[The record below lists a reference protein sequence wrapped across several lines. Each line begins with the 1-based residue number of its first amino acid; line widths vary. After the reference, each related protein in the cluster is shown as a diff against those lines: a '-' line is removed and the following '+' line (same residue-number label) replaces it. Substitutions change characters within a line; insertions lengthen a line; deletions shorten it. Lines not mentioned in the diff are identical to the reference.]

1 MSCRRVTSRGAGFT
15 WSYHFSYFRLSKHLE
30 IYVLIEKKWQQSHL
44 FARIHTHFAYLHFFH
59 LVRSYDLKRLKR
71 PWGRKYSSKM
81 NRYWDFQP
89 FHCSWRQLTNIIW
102 RKKRHD
108 WNWMDNFR
116 YLTMKWWLPKKGKR
130 RTERTCWSRS
140 VPFGWKRNRLT
151 DENWTFYRLWTRECA
166 MEGLFL
172 LFYCKGGQISQKLV
186 YI

>member
-1 MSCRRVTSRGAGFT
+1 MDSLFSERFTPLMSCRRVTSRGAGFT
-15 WSYHFSYFRLSKHLE
+15 WSYHSSYFRLTKHLE
-30 IYVLIEKKWQQSHL
+30 IYVLIEKNDSTVICLLGFTLSLYVCIFSFGEKLW
-44 FARIHTHFAYLHFFH
+44 
-59 LVRSYDLKRLKR
+59 
-71 PWGRKYSSKM
+71 W
-81 NRYWDFQP
+81 
-89 FHCSWRQLTNIIW
+89 
-102 RKKRHD
+102 KKRHD
-108 WNWMDNFR
+108 WNWMDNSHYF
-116 YLTMKWWLPKKGKR
+116 TMKWWLPKKGKR